1 MHEPAGVDGG
11 EPFGQVGG
19 EFRHPGGTQ
28 RTGGVDPILEGR
40 GGDVGG
46 DHPGTFGA
54 RIGVDHLDR
63 VEPADHAGGRD
74 LAGEPLTERRLPGV
88 LRPDE
93 LDRDQAPGP
102 GPAEEH
108 LAHPALAE
116 QAGQPVAADT
126 ARITR
131 AQRADPGRRFWRYPR
146 L

>member
-19 EFRHPGGTQ
+19 EFRDPGGTQ

-63 VEPADHAGGRD
+63 VEPPTMRAAATSRANRSRNVGCRAYSGRMS
-74 LAGEPLTERRLPGV
+74 LTATM
-88 LRPDE
+88 RPAR
-93 LDRDQAPGP
+93 DRPRNTWP
-102 GPAEEH
+102 IP
-108 LAHPALAE
+108 PSPSR
-116 QAGQPVAADT
+116 PVS
-126 ARITR
+126 R
-131 AQRADPGRRFWRYPR
+131 
-146 L
+146 